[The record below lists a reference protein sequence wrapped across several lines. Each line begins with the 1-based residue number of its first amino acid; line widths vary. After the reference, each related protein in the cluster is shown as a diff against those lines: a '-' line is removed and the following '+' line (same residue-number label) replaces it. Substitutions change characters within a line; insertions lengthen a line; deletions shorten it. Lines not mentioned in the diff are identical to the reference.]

1 MILLKRFFI
10 ISVFSLLFS
19 SFVYADFAGKIV
31 KVIDGDTIDVLTN
44 AKQKIR
50 VRLLDI
56 DAPEKKQAYGN
67 VSRKY
72 LASLVAG
79 KAVFIKKSK
88 KDIYQRTLGTVFSNK
103 ININAKMVES
113 GYAWA
118 YRYKGIA
125 NNQEMIRLETQAK
138 QNKKGLWKD
147 KNPIAPW
154 DFRHRNKR

>member
-10 ISVFSLLFS
+10 ISVFSFLFS
-19 SFVYADFAGKIV
+19 SFVYADFAGKVV

-44 AKQKIR
+44 TKQKIR

-79 KAVFIKKSK
+79 KAVFIKESK

>member
-10 ISVFSLLFS
+10 IIVSSFLFS
-19 SFVYADFAGKIV
+19 SFVYADFAGKVV

-44 AKQKIR
+44 TKQKIR

-79 KAVFIKKSK
+79 KAVFIKESK

-125 NNQEMIRLETQAK
+125 NNQEMVRLETQAK